1 MFRRLNIRSVKRHHL
16 VLAVLVV
23 VSLVLVYM
31 RQSSRPDEWNLALD
45 AGMEEQLKWSMTKRC
60 GTGEGGDCDEKE
72 KKLLEE
78 KQLATS
84 KVLRFWKDRDP
95 FGESYIARPLSEVLI
110 EMSDYAG
117 GKSSDW
123 RRRKY
128 LAEFAAGIIERD
140 KDQPQVLKPH
150 LVDKNPLSAV
160 IPKVQPYFLYW
171 NSGFDKAPHE
181 VVQILQWITKAS
193 IKRMNETYE
202 WSNIKLTLLDDANIG
217 QYVQFPSHLIA
228 KRSNYTNTYFSDLLR
243 IELLCNYGG
252 FWADSTFY
260 FDKPMPRDVY
270 ESDLFAF
277 KLWQAPAYSSSW
289 FFHSYH
295 KHNPL
300 LLWVRHLMFE
310 YWKTHNSHE
319 YFDLHKFFEIVIQF
333 FPELRPYY
341 DTMPFYSSAR
351 AHSIH
356 RMFNG
361 AFNADRWTMAKAQSW
376 GYKLSYKSK
385 LNILPQLRAQAAVA
399 KEYLHF
405 VDEPKDRKHL
415 LKDGFADRL

>member
-1 MFRRLNIRSVKRHHL
+1 MKLNNLTIKRYHL
-16 VLAVLVV
+16 VLAALIV

-31 RQSSRPDEWNLALD
+31 RINSQPDAWNLALD
-45 AGMEEQLKWSMTKRC
+45 AGMEEQLKWSMSRRC
-60 GTGEGGDCDEKE
+60 GTGEGGDCEEKE
-72 KKLLEE
+72 RKLLEQ
-78 KQLATS
+78 KQMTTS

-95 FGESYIARPLSEVLI
+95 FGEAYISRPLSEVIL

-117 GKSSDW
+117 GKNGDW

-140 KDQPQVLKPH
+140 KAKPE
-150 LVDKNPLSAV
+150 LLRPMTVENNLLSKA

-171 NSGFDKAPHE
+171 NSGFEKAPHE
-181 VVQILQWITKAS
+181 VIQHLQWITKAS

-202 WSNIKLTLLDDANIG
+202 WSNIQLTLLDDSNLA
-217 QYVQFPSHLIA
+217 QYVKFPPHLIT
-228 KRSNYTNTYFSDLLR
+228 KRSNYSNTYFSDLLR

-270 ESDLFAF
+270 EADLFAF

-310 YWKTHNSHE
+310 YWKTHTSHE

-333 FPELRPYY
+333 FPEIRPYY

-361 AFNADRWTMAKAQSW
+361 AFNAERWTMAKSQSW

-385 LNILPQLRAQAAVA
+385 LNIIPQLKAQAKIAQD
-399 KEYLHF
+399 YLA
-405 VDEPKDRKHL
+405 
-415 LKDGFADRL
+415 LKDTDEDHL